1 MMLESQ
7 YVMGKCFILYYA
19 LKHNIKKTNIIKYLL
34 IRELLVFIALSV
46 RDKGS
51 RDKRGYFLIF
61 GGIVMPIVLICTMLT
76 LNNSKEL
83 MNGETTTDVQSVYHI
98 NDNKITKV
106 TMNGH
111 MVRFK
116 GDNELKKGD
125 RISIKAKNVE
135 IDNHQLIKPTVK
147 DEQSFKYKK
156 IDE

>member
-1 MMLESQ
+1 MSFEKIEWSDVLRINTDL
-7 YVMGKCFILYYA
+7 VAFTILIGIFIVVLGV
-19 LKHNIKKTNIIKYLL
+19 I
-34 IRELLVFIALSV
+34 LSV
-46 RDKGS
+46 RDKGN
-51 RDKRGYFLIF
+51 RDKRGYLLIF
-61 GGIVMPIVLICTMLT
+61 GGIAMSIVLICTTLA

-83 MNGETTTDVQSVYHI
+83 MNGETTADVQSVYHI

-135 IDNHQLIKPTVK
+135 IDNHQLIKPIVK
-147 DEQSFKYKK
+147 DEQLFKYEK
-156 IDE
+156 IDK

>member
-1 MMLESQ
+1 MSFEKIEWSDVLRINTDL
-7 YVMGKCFILYYA
+7 VAFTIL
-19 LKHNIKKTNIIKYLL
+19 IGIL
-34 IRELLVFIALSV
+34 IVVLGVILSV
-46 RDKGS
+46 KDKGS
-51 RDKRGYFLIF
+51 RDKRGYFLMF
-61 GGIVMPIVLICTMLT
+61 GGIVMSIVLICTMLT

-83 MNGETTTDVQSVYHI
+83 MNGETTADVQSVYHI
-98 NDNKITKV
+98 NNNKITKV

>member
-1 MMLESQ
+1 MNFEKIEWLD
-7 YVMGKCFILYYA
+7 VLRINTDLVAFTIL
-19 LKHNIKKTNIIKYLL
+19 IGIL
-34 IRELLVFIALSV
+34 IVVLGVILSV

-61 GGIVMPIVLICTMLT
+61 GGIAMSIVLICTILT
-76 LNNSKEL
+76 LNDSKEL
-83 MNGETTTDVQSVYHI
+83 MNGETTADVQSVYHI

-147 DEQSFKYKK
+147 DEQSFKYEK

>member
-1 MMLESQ
+1 MMFEKMEWSDVLRINTDL
-7 YVMGKCFILYYA
+7 VAFTIL
-19 LKHNIKKTNIIKYLL
+19 IGIL
-34 IRELLVFIALSV
+34 IVVLGVILSV

-61 GGIVMPIVLICTMLT
+61 GGITMSIVLICTMLT

-83 MNGETTTDVQSVYHI
+83 MNGETTADVQSVYHI

-135 IDNHQLIKPTVK
+135 IDNHQLIKPIVK
-147 DEQSFKYKK
+147 DEQ
-156 IDE
+156 

>member
-1 MMLESQ
+1 MNFEKIEWLD
-7 YVMGKCFILYYA
+7 VLRLNTDLVAFTILIGIFIVVLGV
-19 LKHNIKKTNIIKYLL
+19 I
-34 IRELLVFIALSV
+34 LSMK
-46 RDKGS
+46 DKGS
-51 RDKRGYFLIF
+51 RDRRGYFLMF
-61 GGIVMPIVLICTMLT
+61 GGIVMPIVLICGMIAS
-76 LNNSKEL
+76 NNSKEL
-83 MNGETTTDVQSVYHI
+83 MNGETTADVQSVYHI

-147 DEQSFKYKK
+147 DEQSFKYEK
-156 IDE
+156 IN